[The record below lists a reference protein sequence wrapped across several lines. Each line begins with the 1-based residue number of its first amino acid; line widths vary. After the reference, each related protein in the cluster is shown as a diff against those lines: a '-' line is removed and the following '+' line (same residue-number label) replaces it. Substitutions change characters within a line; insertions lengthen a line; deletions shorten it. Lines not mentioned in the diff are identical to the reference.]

1 MGITSGLAAFAIST
15 ELRDAGEDVRIA
27 SKEMLLNIFGVTLAG
42 SVAQT
47 SDIICAYSREVGSGD
62 QATLLGRSERSTP
75 TLAALVNGTMAHVLD
90 FDEHVARRGN
100 HPSNTLMPTVL
111 AVGEQLGV
119 TGAELLAAFIV
130 GCEVS
135 TKIGAAGDFDL
146 MKPTMWSHG
155 WHLEGVACTIGATA
169 AAGKLLG
176 LNQERMEN
184 ALGIAVSEAAGVQV
198 NYGTSTKSLHSGR
211 AAMNGVMAA
220 SLAAKGFT
228 GARNALEDEN
238 GLLGCYR
245 RDHNVD
251 ADEFL
256 ARVGNPYDI
265 IYPGVGIKPYPCAS
279 STHTAIDAVHR
290 VMTDN
295 DVKCD
300 DIESLVLKL
309 PPRHGNTRRVISH
322 PETGLEGKFSIQY
335 CAAVTMVHG
344 APRMDNF
351 TDEAVMGDGAVAE
364 LLDRVTL
371 EFSETVTPDI
381 ARPATATIVLKDGSR
396 LAHRSPYPK
405 GHPKNAMS
413 PAEIEAKFL
422 DCARGH
428 IADGAA
434 REVVRLVDRLE
445 ELDNLTG
452 LASSLSGL

>member
-15 ELRDAGEDVRIA
+15 QLDDVGEDVRKA

-42 SVAQT
+42 SVTET
-47 SDIICAYSREVGSGD
+47 SDIICDYAREVGSGD
-62 QATLLGRSERSTP
+62 QATLLGRGERSTP

-119 TGAELLAAFIV
+119 SGAEMLAAFIV

-146 MKPTMWSHG
+146 LKPTMWSHG

-176 LNQERMEN
+176 LDQDQMEN

-220 SLAAKGFT
+220 SLAVKGFT
-228 GARNALEDEN
+228 GAHNALEDEN
-238 GLLGCYR
+238 GFLGCYR

-251 ADEFL
+251 PDEFL
-256 ARVGNPYDI
+256 VKVGNPYDVI
-265 IYPGVGIKPYPCAS
+265 DPGVGIKPYPCAS
-279 STHTAIDAVHR
+279 ATHTAIDAVHR

-295 DVKCD
+295 DVD
-300 DIESLVLKL
+300 FADVESLLLSL
-309 PPRHGNTRRVISH
+309 PPRHGNTRRVITH
-322 PETGLEGKFSIQY
+322 PVSGLEGKFSIPY
-335 CAAVTMVHG
+335 CVAVTMVHG
-344 APRMDNF
+344 NPRMENF
-351 TDEAVMGDGAVAE
+351 SDTAVAGDAPVLG
-364 LLDRVTL
+364 LLDHISL
-371 EFSETVTPDI
+371 EFTETVTADV
-381 ARPATATIVLKDGSR
+381 ARPATATIVRKDGSR
-396 LAHRSPYPK
+396 LGHRSPYPK
-405 GHPKNAMS
+405 GHPKNPMS
-413 PAEIEAKFL
+413 AGEIEGKFI

-428 IADGAA
+428 LAKDDVRAVIDLVAGIEKLDSLTDLTA
-434 REVVRLVDRLE
+434 R
-445 ELDNLTG
+445 
-452 LASSLSGL
+452 LSGG